1 VLDNKK
7 TESKKVALS
16 SEREKY
22 KKKREKIGP
31 ESLSAVADVALQWSP
46 RQEFLVLSMAIIGL
60 TFSEKSSILLSL
72 KKLNQLVS
80 LKGI

>member
-31 ESLSAVADVALQWSP
+31 ESLSAVADVALQ
-46 RQEFLVLSMAIIGL
+46 
-60 TFSEKSSILLSL
+60 
-72 KKLNQLVS
+72 
-80 LKGI
+80 